1 MRDSS
6 LSLRMTGKETS
17 HVLLIKIAQFRFN
30 IEIWKKTV
38 NTQHFIELY
47 SEPSSALI
55 FVSCAGE
62 VRSPFVDGMG

>member
-30 IEIWKKTV
+30 IEIWKSPV
-38 NTQHFIELY
+38 NSQLCIEPH
-47 SEPSSALI
+47 SEPSSVPI
-55 FVSCAGE
+55 FVSCVGE
-62 VRSPFVDGMG
+62 VRSPFVDGKG